1 MLWRRDLREDPRHFS
16 SFLIKPGLG
25 ILGRKWAFLIL
36 AEIGLRRVDSFNR
49 LLRSNPTL
57 TPRVLSRRLRELR
70 EASIITRTEDRQ
82 ARPTPVS
89 WILTEQGRDLL
100 PVIIRL
106 LAYGARWSP
115 DTSLKG
121 RLPRILSDR

>member
-1 MLWRRDLREDPRHFS
+1 MRKGPRHLS
-16 SFLIKPGLG
+16 SFPIKPDLG
-25 ILGRKWAFLIL
+25 ILGRKWAFLVL

-70 EASIITRTEDRQ
+70 EAGIIIRTEDRQ

-89 WILTEQGRDLL
+89 WILTEQGRDSL

-115 DTSLKG
+115 DTSFNG
-121 RLPRILSDR
+121 RLPRILSGR

>member
-1 MLWRRDLREDPRHFS
+1 RHFS
-16 SFLIKPGLG
+16 SFPIKPDLG
-25 ILGRKWAFLIL
+25 IPGRKWAFLIL

-70 EASIITRTEDRQ
+70 EAGIIIRTEDRQ

-89 WILTEQGRDLL
+89 WILTDKGRDLL
-100 PVIIRL
+100 PRSEERRV
-106 LAYGARWSP
+106 G
-115 DTSLKG
+115 K
-121 RLPRILSDR
+121 